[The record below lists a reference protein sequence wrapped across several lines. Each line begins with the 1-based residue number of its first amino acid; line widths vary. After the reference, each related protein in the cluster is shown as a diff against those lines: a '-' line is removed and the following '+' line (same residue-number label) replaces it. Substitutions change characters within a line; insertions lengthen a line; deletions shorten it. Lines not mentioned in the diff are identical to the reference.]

1 MKKTLLSIKWLY
13 KNCKIALPGIIG
25 LTLVS
30 ATWSFIS
37 IYEAL
42 LAKNIIDSA
51 LSRNTLALKNNILL
65 FILASLAVL
74 VLVPF
79 GQLISTYTSNKLFNS
94 LQTKIYKNFIHS
106 KWQEQSKFHSTEILT
121 RLLNDIASISKLAVE
136 HFSEIISLLC
146 MLSLSLVI
154 LFRINNFIAIAS
166 LFIAPIFFF
175 ISKYYG
181 RKQKELYKEMQEKE
195 VKYNTFIQES
205 IANLLILKTF
215 SRENIAVKKLN
226 TLQESRFK
234 TALKKVKLTLITT
247 TITSFGVTGAFL
259 LIYTFGA
266 FSIEKGVLTIGT
278 FTALLQLFYKVQ
290 GPFQGLCSKYPQI
303 IAAIAAT
310 ERLVELE
317 SLDGEKFTEIKK
329 SEFDKIIF
337 DNVSFEYKKN
347 QTVLDNLNLEIKK
360 GDFIGIIGE
369 SGKGKTTILKLLL
382 SLLDPKNGSVTIDN
396 MPLNP
401 SHRKLMAYV
410 PQGDTLFSGTLKE
423 NLRYDDPNISDFDLI
438 NAINLSC
445 CNTFVSKLP
454 CGLDSIVG
462 EKGIGLSGGQAQRIA
477 IARALAT
484 NAPILILDEATAAL
498 DIHTEEALIENLN
511 KLKKEKTIILIT
523 HRESSLKHCNKV
535 IDLNKIESD
544 FSIAN

>member
-1 MKKTLLSIKWLY
+1 MKKTFLSLKWLY
-13 KNCKIALPGIIG
+13 KNCKVAIPGILL
-25 LTLVS
+25 LTIVS

-51 LSRNTLALKNNILL
+51 LSGNTIVLKKNILL
-65 FILASLAVL
+65 FILASLTVL
-74 VLVPF
+74 VLIPL
-79 GQLISTYTSNKLFNS
+79 GQLISTYTSNKLFNK

-106 KWQEQSKFHSTEILT
+106 KWQEQNKFHSTEILT
-121 RLLNDIASISKLAVE
+121 RLLNDISSISKLAVE

-146 MLSLSLVI
+146 MLTFSLFI
-154 LFRINNFIAIAS
+154 LFKINNFIAIAS
-166 LFIAPIFFF
+166 LIVAPIFFF

-215 SRENIAVKKLN
+215 SRESIAVKRLN

-247 TITSFGVTGAFL
+247 TITSFGVTSAFL

-266 FSIEKGVLTIGT
+266 FSIEKGILTIGT

-310 ERLVELE
+310 ERLIELE
-317 SLDGEKFTEIKK
+317 SLEGEHFSEITKT
-329 SEFDKIIF
+329 EFDKITF
-337 DNVSFEYKKN
+337 DNISFEYKKDQN
-347 QTVLDNLNLEIKK
+347 ILDNLNLEIEK

-382 SLLDPKNGSVTIDN
+382 SLLEPQNGSLTIDDI
-396 MPLNP
+396 PLNP

-423 NLRYDDPNISDFDLI
+423 NLRYDDPNISDLDLI

-445 CNTFVSKLP
+445 CNSFISDLP
-454 CGLDSIVG
+454 EGLDSKVG

-477 IARALAT
+477 IARAMAT
-484 NAPILILDEATAAL
+484 NSPILILDEATAAL
-498 DIHTEEALIENLN
+498 DKHTEEALIENLN
-511 KLKKEKTIILIT
+511 KIKKEKTIILIT
-523 HRESSLKHCNKV
+523 HRESSLKHCNKI
-535 IDLNKIESD
+535 IDLNKIQSD
-544 FSIAN
+544 LSIAT